1 MTIFSSFVTP
11 PYGDTLGYRI
21 QDLLDYKLLIINK
34 LLANLVA
41 GAMVYHSVHKGP
53 VWQSVHKKHVNSD
66 HSCSLRDPASLS
78 LRSGYALP
86 YLTRKRVRQ
95 DQA

>member
-1 MTIFSSFVTP
+1 
-11 PYGDTLGYRI
+11 
-21 QDLLDYKLLIINK
+21 
-34 LLANLVA
+34 
-41 GAMVYHSVHKGP
+41 MVYHSVHKGP
-53 VWQSVHKKHVNSD
+53 VWQRVHKKHVNSD

-86 YLTRKRVRQ
+86 YLTIKLVRQ